1 MNRRTLLS
9 LSASAPLLASGC
21 AAPSSLATSAPAPAL
36 QGTGDLGVVIERAQ
50 GALTLVNTSR
60 REAIGRVTGLGDLS
74 HASVVFSR
82 DERFAYVFGRDGGL
96 TQVDILTQRITARV
110 MQAGNSIGGAISA
123 DGSLVVAQNYTPGGI
138 KVFDAA
144 TLELLA
150 DLPAL
155 TPSGERSRVVGLADL
170 PQRRFIYSLF
180 DAGAICI
187 ADCADPRK
195 PRVTTLEGIGKQP
208 YDALVS
214 PNGRH
219 YIAGLFGEDGL
230 AMVDLWEESP
240 RARRILGGYG
250 RGQQPLP
257 VYKMPHL
264 RGWAVAGR
272 HAYLPAI
279 GRHEVLIVD
288 TATWAEVGRIPVAGQ
303 PVFVMARPDG
313 RQVWV
318 NFSVPDYNRVQVI
331 DTPSQRV
338 VQTLE
343 PGKAVLHMEFT
354 PRGESVWISCR
365 DDNRVQVY
373 DTHTLQTQATL
384 PVDAPS
390 GIFFTAR
397 AQRMGF

>member
-1 MNRRTLLS
+1 MKRRSLLS
-9 LSASAPLLASGC
+9 LTAGASLLAGGC
-21 AAPSSLATSAPAPAL
+21 AATKTPPATAATDAV
-36 QGTGDLGVVIERAQ
+36 QGTGDIGVVIERAA

-60 REAIGRVTGLGDLS
+60 REAIGRVQGLGDLS

-82 DERFAYVFGRDGGL
+82 DARYAFVFGRDGGL
-96 TQVDILTQRITARV
+96 TRVDMLQQRITHRV

-123 DGSLVVAQNYTPGGI
+123 DGRLVVAQNYQPGGI

-150 DLPAL
+150 DVPASM
-155 TPSGERSRVVGLADL
+155 PGGERSRVVGLADL
-170 PQRRFIYSLF
+170 PQHRFIYSLF
-180 DAGAICI
+180 DAEAICI
-187 ADCADPRK
+187 ADCSNARQPQ
-195 PRVTTLEGIGKQP
+195 VTTLENIGWQP

-214 PNGRH
+214 PNGRT

-230 AMVDLWEESP
+230 AMVDLWEEQP

-250 RGQQPLP
+250 RGEKPLP

-264 RGWAVAGR
+264 RGWAMADGR
-272 HAYLPAI
+272 AFLPAI
-279 GRHEVLIVD
+279 GRHEVLVVD
-288 TATWAEVGRIPVAGQ
+288 TSTWAEVGRIPVAGQ

-331 DTPSQRV
+331 DTVSQRV
-338 VQTLE
+338 VQTIE

-373 DTHTLQTQATL
+373 DTHTRELQASL
-384 PVDAPS
+384 AVDAPS